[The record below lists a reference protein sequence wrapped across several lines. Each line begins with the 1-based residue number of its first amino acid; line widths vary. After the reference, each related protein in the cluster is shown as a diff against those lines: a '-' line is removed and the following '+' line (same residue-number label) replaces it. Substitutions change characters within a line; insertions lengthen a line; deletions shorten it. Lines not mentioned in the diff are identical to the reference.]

1 MPRVTGLRTARPGG
15 RVAVEVDGE
24 RWRTLPLE
32 VVADA
37 GLAAGAELDRPLLRT
52 VRRRLRR
59 HLALEAA
66 TRALRSRPRSERQL
80 DERLQRAGFTADER
94 ADTLGVLRRGGLLDD
109 EGFARM
115 RAQVLAARDGGDA
128 LIRHDLD
135 SQGVDA
141 DTVELALESLEP
153 ESARAARAVASRGG
167 GLAAARFLAR
177 RGFADEA
184 IEAALMLVA
193 DEP

>member
-1 MPRVTGLRTARPGG
+1 VPRVTGLRTARPG

-37 GLAAGAELDRPLLRT
+37 GLAAGAELDRPRLRT

-80 DERLQRAGFTADER
+80 DERLQRAGFTRDER
-94 ADTLGVLRRGGLLDD
+94 TDTLGVLRRAGLLDD
-109 EGFARM
+109 ERFARL
-115 RAQVLAARDGGDA
+115 RAQVLAERNGGDA
-128 LIRHDLD
+128 LIRHDLHA
-135 SQGVDA
+135 QGFDA
-141 DTVELALESLEP
+141 ETVELALESLEP
-153 ESARAARAVASRGG
+153 ESARAARAAASRGG

>member
-1 MPRVTGLRTARPGG
+1 VPRITGLRATRPG
-15 RVAVEVDGE
+15 RIAVEVGGA

-37 GLAAGAELDRPLLRT
+37 GLATGVELDRPLLRT

-80 DERLQRAGFTADER
+80 DERLRRAGFTGQER
-94 ADTLGVLRRGGLLDD
+94 ADTLGVLRRSALLDD
-109 EGFARM
+109 AGFARM
-115 RAQVLAARDGGDA
+115 RAQVLAERGGGDA
-128 LIRHDLD
+128 LIRHDLQ
-135 SQGVDA
+135 SKGLDA
-141 DTVELALESLEP
+141 ETIERALASLEP
-153 ESARAARAVASRGG
+153 ESMRAARAAASRGG

-177 RGFADEA
+177 RGFAEEA
-184 IEAALMLVA
+184 IEAALIVVA